1 MATKKTVPLTKA
13 GVKKLPSEKPG
24 IYKIKDGKDKALYVG
39 ETGRLKERI
48 KEHLTQGT
56 VDSVKGSKK
65 VEINLTSSKADAQS
79 KEKILIKKL
88 QPPKNKKG
96 K

>member
-1 MATKKTVPLTKA
+1 MATKKIIPFTKEGA
-13 GVKKLPSEKPG
+13 KQLPSEKPG
-24 IYKIKDGKDKALYVG
+24 TYKIKDPKNKLLYVG

-48 KEHLTQGT
+48 EQHIKQET
-56 VDSVKGSKK
+56 VKPAKDKK
-65 VEINLTSSKADAQS
+65 VEVQRTSSKAEAQA
-79 KEKILIKKL
+79 KEKVLIKKL

>member
-1 MATKKTVPLTKA
+1 MAIKKTVPFNKNGA
-13 GVKKLPSEKPG
+13 KKLPSEKPG
-24 IYKIKDGKDKALYVG
+24 TYKIKDKTGKDLYVG
-39 ETGRLKERI
+39 ETGRPKERI

-56 VDSVKGSKK
+56 VDSVKGRKR

>member
-13 GVKKLPSEKPG
+13 GANKLPSEKPG

-48 KEHLTQGT
+48 KEHIKQET
-56 VDSVKGSKK
+56 VKPAKDKK
-65 VEINLTSSKADAQS
+65 VEVQRTSSKAEAQV
-79 KEKILIKKL
+79 KERVLIKKL

>member
-1 MATKKTVPLTKA
+1 MP
-13 GVKKLPSEKPG
+13 LPSEKPG
-24 IYKIKDGKDKALYVG
+24 TYKITDAKNNALYVG
-39 ETGRLKERI
+39 ETGRLRERI
-48 KEHLTQGT
+48 KEHIKQGT
-56 VDSVKGSKK
+56 VDSSKGSKR
-65 VEINLTSSKADAQS
+65 VEVERTKSRSEAQT